1 MGQINRFHIFCF
13 NLYSIFVLKPR
24 MSCNY
29 ELSRLFPFSLSLLIP
44 FRVGLLKTA
53 RLQLETSSLGIFEI
67 IFHKN
72 TGKMSEPIRIA
83 LLFGFVPRN
92 FSIPLPCGGLWFVLF
107 SSSRV
112 KNMNFEKKRLNIS
125 TAPQSLYFPDFSL
138 STGFQLFFDC
148 LA

>member
-13 NLYSIFVLKPR
+13 NLSAIFVLKPR

-29 ELSRLFPFSLSLLIP
+29 EISRLFPFSLSLLIP
-44 FRVGLLKTA
+44 FQVGLLKKA
-53 RLQLETSSLGIFEI
+53 RLQLETLSLGIFEI

-72 TGKMSEPIRIA
+72 TGKMSGPIGMA
-83 LLFGFVPRN
+83 LLFGLVPRN
-92 FSIPLPCGGLWFVLF
+92 FSIPLPCGGLWFVLA

-112 KNMNFEKKRLNIS
+112 KNMSFEEKTLTIS
-125 TAPQSLYFPDFSL
+125 TSPLFLYFTDFSL
-138 STGFQLFFDC
+138 STVFQLFFAR